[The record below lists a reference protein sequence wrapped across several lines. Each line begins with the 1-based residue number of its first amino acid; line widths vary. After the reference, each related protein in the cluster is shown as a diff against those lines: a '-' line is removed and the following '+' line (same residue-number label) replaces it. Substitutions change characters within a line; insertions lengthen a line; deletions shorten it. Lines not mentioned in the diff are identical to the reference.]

1 MIHTGSNLSGDH
13 MGSAQQVDNVGDGKV
28 LSPRIGTE
36 YQAVI
41 PPLLAGARLNDEDS
55 EEKLK
60 LPPWS
65 LFEIHSFILG
75 LYIFGKNLRFVKRFV
90 GSKEMKEVLAFYYGD
105 FYASDAYRRW
115 SEWGKWKGKEFLYGV
130 RIWEL
135 LSRLFP
141 LVSNECQALLMQN
154 SRKFLRKKIS
164 YQEYIFMLKDAV
176 GLHMLI
182 EAFGIEQRGKKD
194 LTSTAFKPKSSDE
207 DWSSLT
213 PAQLLMYL
221 ISFRQL
227 RKARM
232 NDKWK
237 YFFWTIASDPS
248 ALGLGNEEAA
258 DPNLP
263 KKQVGRFLNPS
274 TVSSSRNGMNFTIV
288 DTSTLHGAEENKVS
302 ELRSLLDQP
311 ASLSPPSDLP
321 SETEEDG
328 KISVDTEMPN
338 TADPACNQEELSCC
352 RIENLSD
359 DDKFQCQ
366 SYLPSQREGQKFQV
380 HPQNSSSTTYL
391 EKGGPSGD
399 NEGSV
404 NEDFLDGE
412 PSPGAAQSR
421 IWIDLNAAYGSPHLG
436 TDQPFISNTM
446 QSTRDSCANKSSVV
460 LETRQQQVEEVE
472 VPEVGAS
479 VEEQQPIVN
488 SQRHSTR
495 SRPLTR
501 KAWEALE
508 NDFGSTKRKRRG

>member
-1 MIHTGSNLSGDH
+1 
-13 MGSAQQVDNVGDGKV
+13 
-28 LSPRIGTE
+28 
-36 YQAVI
+36 
-41 PPLLAGARLNDEDS
+41 
-55 EEKLK
+55 
-60 LPPWS
+60 
-65 LFEIHSFILG
+65 
-75 LYIFGKNLRFVKRFV
+75 
-90 GSKEMKEVLAFYYGD
+90 
-105 FYASDAYRRW
+105 
-115 SEWGKWKGKEFLYGV
+115 
-130 RIWEL
+130 
-135 LSRLFP
+135 
-141 LVSNECQALLMQN
+141 
-154 SRKFLRKKIS
+154 
-164 YQEYIFMLKDAV
+164 MLKDAV

-182 EAFGIEQRGKKD
+182 EAFDIEQKGKKD
-194 LTSTAFKPKSSDE
+194 LTSTGFKPKSSDE

-213 PAQLLMYL
+213 PAQILMYL
-221 ISFRQL
+221 TSFRQL

-237 YFFWTIASDPS
+237 YFFWVAVWPRLTTRGWQSQQPQGRTRGRSQQTSLIFLEPPSSETCTNKCSSRLVKGTQYHVSVKTVLKTIASDPS

-288 DTSTLHGAEENKVS
+288 DTSTLHGEEENKVS
-302 ELRSLLDQP
+302 ELRSLPDQP

-321 SETEEDG
+321 SATEEDG
-328 KISVDTEMPN
+328 KISVDTE
-338 TADPACNQEELSCC
+338 LSC
-352 RIENLSD
+352 RIEHISD
-359 DDKFQCQ
+359 YDKFQCQ
-366 SYLPSQREGQKFQV
+366 SNLPSQREALKFQV

-404 NEDFLDGE
+404 NEDLLDRE

-436 TDQPFISNTM
+436 TDQPFNANTM
-446 QSTRDSCANKSSVV
+446 QSIGDSCANKSSVV
-460 LETRQQQVEEVE
+460 PETRQQQVEEVE

-488 SQRHSTR
+488 SQRHGTR

-508 NDFGSTKRKRRG
+508 NDFGRTKRKRRG

>member
-1 MIHTGSNLSGDH
+1 
-13 MGSAQQVDNVGDGKV
+13 
-28 LSPRIGTE
+28 
-36 YQAVI
+36 
-41 PPLLAGARLNDEDS
+41 
-55 EEKLK
+55 
-60 LPPWS
+60 
-65 LFEIHSFILG
+65 
-75 LYIFGKNLRFVKRFV
+75 
-90 GSKEMKEVLAFYYGD
+90 
-105 FYASDAYRRW
+105 
-115 SEWGKWKGKEFLYGV
+115 
-130 RIWEL
+130 
-135 LSRLFP
+135 
-141 LVSNECQALLMQN
+141 
-154 SRKFLRKKIS
+154 
-164 YQEYIFMLKDAV
+164 MLKDAV

-182 EAFGIEQRGKKD
+182 EAFGIEQKGKKD
-194 LTSTAFKPKSSDE
+194 LTSTGFKPKSSDE

-213 PAQLLMYL
+213 PAQILMYL
-221 ISFRQL
+221 TSFRQL

-237 YFFWTIASDPS
+237 YFFWVAVWPRLSTRGWQSQQPQGRTRGRSQQTSLIFLEPPSSETCTNKCSSRLVKGTQNHVSVKTVLKTIASDPS

-288 DTSTLHGAEENKVS
+288 DTSTLHGEEENKVS
-302 ELRSLLDQP
+302 ELRSLPDQP

-321 SETEEDG
+321 SATEEDG

-338 TADPACNQEELSCC
+338 TADPARNQEELSC
-352 RIENLSD
+352 RIENISD
-359 DDKFQCQ
+359 YDKFQCQ
-366 SYLPSQREGQKFQV
+366 SNLPSQREALKFQV

-404 NEDFLDGE
+404 NEDLLDRE
-412 PSPGAAQSR
+412 PSPGEAQSR

-436 TDQPFISNTM
+436 TDQPFNANTM
-446 QSTRDSCANKSSVV
+446 QSIGDSCANKSSVV
-460 LETRQQQVEEVE
+460 PETRQQQVEEVE
-472 VPEVGAS
+472 VPEVEAS

-488 SQRHSTR
+488 SQRHGTR

-508 NDFGSTKRKRRG
+508 NDFGRTKRKRRG